1 MSNLDST
8 NPFYFKRLLLSP
20 ADIPSNIPNP
30 NSFDP
35 NSMSYDDKMAFY
47 NALETVSRTN
57 NIKNCRNPY
66 LGGLIA
72 LAPENNITK
81 KLDKLFREVLMME
94 TRFFKDDNDIN
105 EYVKSEKYN
114 SREWK
119 NLCFGVTFLSSDRQG
134 GYDYSL
140 RFHQANPI
148 HEVYETNQPWRTHPF
163 KKEWLSKYEKYALY
177 GFQTLQVWIDNLILQ
192 QEMNKSAAN
201 VTGAINSV
209 KTPTYYYDDL
219 PGQLTGRS
227 NIFTII
233 AYVLPF
239 LKLIYYIMYEKER
252 KIKEG
257 MVMMG
262 MSESAFY
269 TSWLLTYFI
278 LFLVLSLI
286 NSALLKIYIFTFSD
300 YFVIFLIQL
309 LYTLSL
315 MFHGLLITVF
325 FSRSKTAVVAGVF
338 LLFIEYLIVQVV
350 QKESVAYGAK
360 TAASLSPVIA
370 MSLASDLLLEFEAT
384 ETGVTLANL
393 DTRFNN
399 YDVGTAL
406 GFFGVS
412 TLMFLVLFL
421 YFEQVFPNEF
431 GKKKSPFFFLY
442 FFCRKRRSKKAP
454 ETELASFSLDNIR
467 ESPAL
472 LLQVEKEEFVEP
484 DSFEKV
490 GNILLQQ
497 KKEKKTVEVKSLTKV
512 FDTGKVAVNDL
523 SFTMY
528 DNQIFVLL
536 GKINIL
542 YR

>member
-1 MSNLDST
+1 M
-8 NPFYFKRLLLSP
+8 
-20 ADIPSNIPNP
+20 
-30 NSFDP
+30 
-35 NSMSYDDKMAFY
+35 
-47 NALETVSRTN
+47 
-57 NIKNCRNPY
+57 
-66 LGGLIA
+66 GLRS
-72 LAPENNITK
+72 
-81 KLDKLFREVLMME
+81 DFR
-94 TRFFKDDNDIN
+94 D
-105 EYVKSEKYN
+105 
-114 SREWK
+114 
-119 NLCFGVTFLSSDRQG
+119 
-134 GYDYSL
+134 
-140 RFHQANPI
+140 
-148 HEVYETNQPWRTHPF
+148 
-163 KKEWLSKYEKYALY
+163 
-177 GFQTLQVWIDNLILQ
+177 
-192 QEMNKSAAN
+192 
-201 VTGAINSV
+201 
-209 KTPTYYYDDL
+209 
-219 PGQLTGRS
+219 
-227 NIFTII
+227 
-233 AYVLPF
+233 
-239 LKLIYYIMYEKER
+239 
-252 KIKEG
+252 
-257 MVMMG
+257 
-262 MSESAFY
+262 
-269 TSWLLTYFI
+269 
-278 LFLVLSLI
+278 
-286 NSALLKIYIFTFSD
+286 
-300 YFVIFLIQL
+300 
-309 LYTLSL
+309 
-315 MFHGLLITVF
+315 
-325 FSRSKTAVVAGVF
+325 
-338 LLFIEYLIVQVV
+338 FIEYLIVQVV